1 MENYMMTTK
10 QLLLKQ
16 KYNKKTA
23 IKCGKK
29 NISYAELHTW
39 CQRIGKHVGRL
50 SSKSSNVGIVLP
62 NSIDYAKAF
71 FGVLFANKIVV
82 PINAQLKP
90 LELMHALR
98 FCEIDLI
105 LTNSSTLDH
114 VLKATKDYPYRL
126 KIFLVDN
133 MNCVECNTK
142 LSYIDKTEKVKK
154 NIKSSD
160 TTILLHTSGSTESSR
175 YVMLTHRN
183 ILYNVKANVKSLNL
197 KSSDI
202 TLIALPMDFAYCNTA
217 QFLSCIYLGATM
229 IILPNMFLPI
239 NYLSTIEREKVTNI
253 FVVPTMLLIL
263 TRLCCTKKY
272 NLDTLRLICIGGSK
286 IYKSSLAE
294 VADQFPKSNICIT
307 YGLTE
312 CSPRVTTLAPNLIDK
327 KEESIGRPILYTKV
341 RIENSSNNVDGK
353 EIGEICVKGK
363 SVMKGYYKQPY
374 LTQQIIRDGWLHT
387 GDLGYID
394 DEGFLYLTGRIK
406 NVIIYKG
413 INIYPEEIEEL
424 LIKHPN
430 IIEAIVYGKK
440 DAILGE
446 IPVSKVV
453 LNEKG
458 KNEIS
463 EEAIK
468 TFCSKYLADYKVP
481 KHIYFVDSLE
491 KTMSGKLLRRGN

>member
-1 MENYMMTTK
+1 M
-10 QLLLKQ
+10 
-16 KYNKKTA
+16 
-23 IKCGKK
+23 
-29 NISYAELHTW
+29 
-39 CQRIGKHVGRL
+39 
-50 SSKSSNVGIVLP
+50 
-62 NSIDYAKAF
+62 
-71 FGVLFANKIVV
+71 
-82 PINAQLKP
+82 
-90 LELMHALR
+90 
-98 FCEIDLI
+98 
-105 LTNSSTLDH
+105 
-114 VLKATKDYPYRL
+114 
-126 KIFLVDN
+126 
-133 MNCVECNTK
+133 
-142 LSYIDKTEKVKK
+142 
-154 NIKSSD
+154 
-160 TTILLHTSGSTESSR
+160 
-175 YVMLTHRN
+175 
-183 ILYNVKANVKSLNL
+183 
-197 KSSDI
+197 
-202 TLIALPMDFAYCNTA
+202 
-217 QFLSCIYLGATM
+217 
-229 IILPNMFLPI
+229 
-239 NYLSTIEREKVTNI
+239 
-253 FVVPTMLLIL
+253 
-263 TRLCCTKKY
+263 
-272 NLDTLRLICIGGSK
+272 
-286 IYKSSLAE
+286 AE